1 MKINKHI
8 NYESVSHLHKGT
20 GKLRKNYGDTV
31 GYSTQSGISK
41 VSEKWPSAQCFNVQR
56 ENAWLGW
63 SPGTEHLLHTERCQF
78 VFPKKKL
85 GLWKC
90 IQVGESESSQKFE
103 IHKNQNSRYN
113 TTEI

>member
-41 VSEKWPSAQCFNVQR
+41 VSEK
-56 ENAWLGW
+56 
-63 SPGTEHLLHTERCQF
+63 
-78 VFPKKKL
+78 
-85 GLWKC
+85 
-90 IQVGESESSQKFE
+90 
-103 IHKNQNSRYN
+103 
-113 TTEI
+113 